1 MKTTKKYSTDILMFE
16 VIYIENNL
24 IDHPRVL
31 EILKRYPNSEV
42 KKIDKIEDVFGRV
55 KKPYLQK
62 RTNLNLFLGEKKG
75 QLVKL
80 APPAYGLSGEPHY
93 YFVHAYNCIYE
104 CNYCYLQGYFH
115 SPDIV
120 LYLNHEEIAL
130 EIKRVASEYQLLNPD
145 HKVWFH
151 AGEYSDS
158 LALTSLSGELNHY
171 FKLFSDLPFCNLELR
186 TKSVNIRE
194 LIKEEPLENII
205 TSFSLSPAHRIKNN
219 DLKTPSLKNRLQAI
233 FELQNRGFPIGI
245 HFDPIIYDE
254 DFISS
259 YEELADQLLENISA
273 DKIRYISL
281 GVVRFTKEVFQ
292 KVQKNY
298 PDSDLLAQE
307 FVRSF
312 DNKIRYNRPMR
323 LWMLSTIKQQLID
336 RGISPD
342 RIYLCME
349 DNAYDPMVKSHD

>member
-1 MKTTKKYSTDILMFE
+1 MFE
-16 VIYIENNL
+16 VIYVEQQL
-24 IDHPRVL
+24 ALHPRTK
-31 EILKRYPNSEV
+31 EIIKKFPDSEI
-42 KKIDKIEDVFGRV
+42 KIINKVEDVFGRV

-120 LYLNHEEIAL
+120 LYLNHEEIAT
-130 EIKRVASEYQLLNPD
+130 EIKRVAND
-145 HKVWFH
+145 HHSNFPNQKIWFH

-158 LALTSLSGELNHY
+158 LALTHLSGELSHY
-171 FKLFSDLPFCNLELR
+171 FKLFKELPHCQLELR
-186 TKSVNIRE
+186 TKSINTKE
-194 LIKEEPLENII
+194 LLKEEPLKNVI
-205 TSFSLSPAHRIKNN
+205 TSFSLSPAHRVKTN
-219 DLKTPSLKNRLQAI
+219 DLKTPPLKNRLKAI
-233 FELQNRGFPIGI
+233 AELVAHDFPVGI
-245 HFDPIIYDE
+245 HFDPIIYD
-254 DFISS
+254 DQFIES
-259 YEELADQLLENISA
+259 YQELADQLLEHIPA
-273 DKIRYISL
+273 EKIQYISL
-281 GVVRFTKEVFQ
+281 GVVRFTKEVYQ

-312 DNKIRYNRPMR
+312 DNKIRYSRPMR
-323 LWMLSTIKQQLID
+323 MWMLNKIKQQLID
-336 RGISPD
+336 RGVD
-342 RIYLCME
+342 DQRIYLCME
-349 DNAYDPMVKSHD
+349 DTELDPMNKQNEN

>member
-1 MKTTKKYSTDILMFE
+1 MKISKESSMEILMFE
-16 VIYIENNL
+16 VIYIENQL
-24 IDHPRVL
+24 QTHPRVL
-31 EILKRYPNSEV
+31 EILNRFPHSEI

-120 LYLNHEEIAL
+120 LYLNHEEIGQ
-130 EIKRVASEYQLLNPD
+130 EIKRVADEQLAMNPNL
-145 HKVWFH
+145 KVWFH

-158 LALTSLSGELNHY
+158 LALTHLSGELSYY
-171 FKLFSDLPFCNLELR
+171 FKLFKELPQCNLELR

-194 LIKEEPLENII
+194 LLKEEALDNII
-205 TSFSLSPAHRIKNN
+205 TSFSLSPEHRIKTN
-219 DLKTPSLKNRLQAI
+219 DLKTPPLSARLKAI
-233 FELQNRGFPIGI
+233 AELNAKGFPIGI
-245 HFDPIIYDE
+245 HFDPIIYD
-254 DFISS
+254 DKFIES
-259 YEELADQLLENISA
+259 YEDLADQLMQHIPAE
-273 DKIRYISL
+273 KIRYISL

-292 KVQKNY
+292 KVQRHY

-307 FVRSF
+307 FIRSF

-323 LWMLSTIKQQLID
+323 LWMLGKIKEQLIE
-336 RGISPD
+336 RGVDPSK
-342 RIYLCME
+342 IYLCME
-349 DNAYDPMVKSHD
+349 DTDLDPMVKLS

>member
-1 MKTTKKYSTDILMFE
+1 MFE
-16 VIYIENNL
+16 VIYIEKQLEN
-24 IDHPRVL
+24 HPRVID
-31 EILKRYPNSEV
+31 ILKKYPNSQIL
-42 KKIDKIEDVFGRV
+42 KIEKIEDVFGRV

-120 LYLNHEEIAL
+120 LYLNHEDIAE
-130 EIKRVASEYQLLNPD
+130 EIKRVASAYHLENPE

-171 FKLFSDLPFCNLELR
+171 FKLFKDLPFCQLELR

-194 LIKEEPLENII
+194 LLKEKPLDNII
-205 TSFSLSPAHRIKNN
+205 TSFSLSPAHRIKSN
-219 DLKTPSLKNRLQAI
+219 DLKTPSLKNRLEAI
-233 FELQNRGFPIGI
+233 RQLNESGFPIGI
-245 HFDPIIYDE
+245 HFDPIIYDDQFLE
-254 DFISS
+254 S
-259 YEELADQLLENISA
+259 YEELIDLLLESIAA

-281 GVVRFTKEVFQ
+281 GVVRFTKEVYQ

-312 DNKIRYNRPMR
+312 DNKIRYARPMR
-323 LWMLSTIKQQLID
+323 MWMLNQIKEQLIK
-336 RGISPD
+336 RHVSPE

-349 DNAYDPMVKSHD
+349 ESAVDPMVKTHD

>member
-1 MKTTKKYSTDILMFE
+1 MFE
-16 VIYIENNL
+16 IIYIEKQL
-24 IDHPRVL
+24 LDHPRVL
-31 EILKRYPNSEV
+31 DILKKYPNSEI
-42 KKIDKIEDVFGRV
+42 KEIDKVEDVFGRV

-130 EIKRVASEYQLLNPD
+130 EIKKVAADYRALNPEQT
-145 HKVWFH
+145 VWFH

-171 FKLFSDLPFCNLELR
+171 FNLFKELPYCNLELR
-186 TKSVNIRE
+186 TKSVNIKE
-194 LIKEEPLENII
+194 LLKEEPLHNIV

-219 DLKTPSLKNRLQAI
+219 DLKTPPLKSRLEAI
-233 FELQNRGFPIGI
+233 RELNEKGFPIGI
-245 HFDPIIYDE
+245 HFDPIIYD
-254 DFISS
+254 DQFIET
-259 YEELADQLLENISA
+259 YEELADQLLENIPA

-292 KVQKNY
+292 KVQKHY

-323 LWMLSTIKQQLID
+323 LWMLAKIKQHFID
-336 RGISPD
+336 RGVSAD

-349 DNAYDPMVKSHD
+349 DTELDPMNKTHD

>member
-1 MKTTKKYSTDILMFE
+1 MFE
-16 VIYIENNL
+16 IIYIENHL
-24 IDHPRVL
+24 QSHPRVL
-31 EILKRYPNSEV
+31 EILKRFPNSEI

-120 LYLNHEEIAL
+120 LYLNHEEIGQ
-130 EIKRVASEYQLLNPD
+130 EIKRLAEENHANTPD
-145 HKVWFH
+145 LKVWFH

-158 LALTSLSGELNHY
+158 LALTHLSGELSHY
-171 FKLFSDLPFCNLELR
+171 FKLFKELTFCNLELR

-194 LIKEEPLENII
+194 LLNEEPLDNII
-205 TSFSLSPAHRIKNN
+205 TSFSLSPEHRIKSN
-219 DLKTPSLKNRLQAI
+219 DLKTPPLKARLNAI
-233 FELQNRGFPIGI
+233 GELNSKGFPIGI
-245 HFDPIIYDE
+245 HFDPIIYD
-254 DFISS
+254 DKFIES
-259 YEELADQLLENISA
+259 YEDLADQLLEHIPA
-273 DKIRYISL
+273 EKIRYISL

-292 KVQKNY
+292 KVQRHY

-307 FVRSF
+307 FIRSF

-323 LWMLSTIKQQLID
+323 LWILGKIKELLTE
-336 RGISPD
+336 RGVEPA

-349 DNAYDPMVKSHD
+349 DTDLDPMIKES

>member
-1 MKTTKKYSTDILMFE
+1 MFE
-16 VIYIENNL
+16 VIYIEKHL
-24 IDHPRVL
+24 IQHPSVL
-31 EILKRYPNSEV
+31 DILKKYPHSEI
-42 KKIDKIEDVFGRV
+42 KEINKIEDVFGRV

-62 RTNLNLFLGEKKG
+62 RTNLNLFLGDKLGK
-75 QLVKL
+75 LVKE
-80 APPAYGLSGEPHY
+80 APAAYGLSGEPHY

-120 LYLNHEEIAL
+120 LYLNHEEIGAEIEKLAL
-130 EIKRVASEYQLLNPD
+130 DFRLKHPD
-145 HKVWFH
+145 KKIWFH

-158 LALTSLSGELNHY
+158 LALTSLSGELSHY
-171 FKLFSDLPFCNLELR
+171 FALFKNLPNSLLELR

-194 LIKEEPLENII
+194 LIKETPLENVI
-205 TSFSLSPAHRIKNN
+205 TSFSLSPAHRVKMN
-219 DLKTPSLKNRLQAI
+219 DLKTPPLKHRLDAI
-233 FELQNRGFPIGI
+233 RELTEKGFPIGI
-245 HFDPIIYDE
+245 HFDPIIYDDIFLE
-254 DFISS
+254 T
-259 YEELADQLLENISA
+259 YEELCDQLLQAISP
-273 DKIRYISL
+273 DKIRYLSL

-323 LWMLSTIKQQLID
+323 LWMMQKIKDMLVI
-336 RGISPD
+336 RGVAVE

-349 DNAYDPMVKSHD
+349 SESSNELDPMNKTE

>member
-1 MKTTKKYSTDILMFE
+1 MFE
-16 VIYIENNL
+16 VIYIETQ
-24 IDHPRVL
+24 IQAHPKVL
-31 EILKRYPNSEV
+31 EILTKYPHSEV
-42 KKIDKIEDVFGRV
+42 KIINKIEDIFGRV

-120 LYLNHEEIAL
+120 LYLNHEEIAE
-130 EIKRVASEYQLLNPD
+130 EIKRIAHSLSQDNQD
-145 HKVWFH
+145 RKIWFH

-158 LALTSLSGELNHY
+158 LALTSLSGELSHY
-171 FKLFSDLPFCNLELR
+171 FTLFQDLPHCNLELR

-194 LIKEEPLENII
+194 LIKEKPLDNII
-205 TSFSLSPAHRIKNN
+205 TSFSLSPAHRIKSN
-219 DLKTPSLKNRLQAI
+219 DLKTPSLKSRLSAI
-233 FELQNRGFPIGI
+233 SELDNLGFPIGI
-245 HFDPIIYDE
+245 HFDPIIYDNE
-254 DFISS
+254 FLKS
-259 YEELADQLLENISA
+259 YEELADQLFEHIPA
-273 DKIRYISL
+273 EKIRYISL

-298 PDSDLLAQE
+298 PESDLLAQE

-323 LWMLSTIKQQLID
+323 LWMLSKIKQQLID
-336 RGISPD
+336 RGVPLE

-349 DNAYDPMVKSHD
+349 DTDLDPMVKEHD

>member
-1 MKTTKKYSTDILMFE
+1 MFE
-16 VIYIENNL
+16 VIYIEKQL
-24 IDHPRVL
+24 LDHPRVL
-31 EILKRYPNSEV
+31 AILAKYPNSEV
-42 KKIDKIEDVFGRV
+42 KKIEKIEDVFGRV

-130 EIKRVASEYQLLNPD
+130 EISRVASLFHSQKPSQ
-145 HKVWFH
+145 KIWFH

-158 LALTSLSGELNHY
+158 LALTSLSGELSHY
-171 FKLFSDLPFCNLELR
+171 FKLFKELPNCNLELR
-186 TKSVNIRE
+186 TKSIN
-194 LIKEEPLENII
+194 IKELLKEAPLENII
-205 TSFSLSPAHRIKNN
+205 TSFSLSPAHRIKLN
-219 DLKTPSLKNRLQAI
+219 DLKTPPLKSRLEAI
-233 FELQNRGFPIGI
+233 KQLHLSGFPIGI
-245 HFDPIIYDE
+245 HFDPIIYD
-254 DFISS
+254 DQFIES
-259 YEELADQLLENISA
+259 YEELADQLIEALPAESIC
-273 DKIRYISL
+273 YISL

-292 KVQKNY
+292 KVQKHY
-298 PDSDLLAQE
+298 PDSDILAQE
-307 FVRSF
+307 FIRSF

-323 LWMLSTIKQQLID
+323 LWMLGKIKQQLID
-336 RGISPD
+336 RGVPEE

-349 DNAYDPMVKSHD
+349 DSADDPMVKSHD

>member
-1 MKTTKKYSTDILMFE
+1 MFE
-16 VIYIENNL
+16 VIYVEEHL
-24 IDHPRVL
+24 KHHPKVE
-31 EILKRYPNSEV
+31 EILGKYPRSEV
-42 KKIDKIEDVFGRV
+42 KWIHKIEDVFGRV

-75 QLVKL
+75 QLVKP

-120 LYLNHEEIAL
+120 LYLNHEEIAQ
-130 EIKRVASEYQLLNPD
+130 EIKSIAERDLRDNPESS
-145 HKVWFH
+145 VWFH

-158 LALTSLSGELNHY
+158 LALTSLSGELSHY
-171 FKLFSDLPFCNLELR
+171 FQLFRKLPNAKLELR
-186 TKSVNIRE
+186 TKSVNIKE
-194 LIKEEPLENII
+194 LLKEGPLSNII
-205 TSFSLSPAHRIKNN
+205 TSFSLSPAHRVKMN
-219 DLKTPSLKNRLQAI
+219 DLKTPPLKARLQAI
-233 FELQNRGFPIGI
+233 GELHKRGFPIGV

-254 DFISS
+254 QFIDS
-259 YEELADQLLENISA
+259 YEELADQLMDVLPPSA
-273 DKIRYISL
+273 IEYISL

-312 DNKIRYNRPMR
+312 DNKIRYSRPMR
-323 LWMLSTIKQQLID
+323 LWMMGKIKEQLIA
-336 RGISPD
+336 RGVNKEK
-342 RIYLCME
+342 IYLCME
-349 DNAYDPMVKSHD
+349 ETDLDPMVKERD

>member
-1 MKTTKKYSTDILMFE
+1 MFE
-16 VIYIENNL
+16 TIYIEEHLMN
-24 IDHPRVL
+24 HPRVQD
-31 EILKRYPNSEV
+31 ILKKYPRSEI
-42 KKIDKIEDVFGRV
+42 KSIHKIEDVFGRV

-62 RTNLNLFLGEKKG
+62 RTNLNLFLGDKKG
-75 QLVKL
+75 QLVKP

-120 LYLNHEEIAL
+120 LYLNHEEIGE
-130 EIKRVASEYQLLNPD
+130 EIKRIALQDHEKNPD
-145 HKVWFH
+145 HFVWFH

-171 FKLFSDLPFCNLELR
+171 FRLFKEMPFAKLELR
-186 TKSVNIRE
+186 TKSVNIKE
-194 LIKEEPLENII
+194 LLKEEPLPNIV
-205 TSFSLSPAHRIKNN
+205 TSFSLSPAHRIKLN
-219 DLKTPSLKNRLQAI
+219 DLKTPPLQSRLQAI
-233 FELQNRGFPIGI
+233 GELHKRGFPIGI
-245 HFDPIIYDE
+245 HFDPIIHDEQFIESYDE
-254 DFISS
+254 LI
-259 YEELADQLLENISA
+259 DQLTEVLPAISFE
-273 DKIRYISL
+273 YISL

-312 DNKIRYNRPMR
+312 DNKIRYSRPMR
-323 LWMLSTIKQQLID
+323 LWMMGKIKDQLIA
-336 RGISPD
+336 RGVD
-342 RIYLCME
+342 EKKIYLCME
-349 DNAYDPMVKSHD
+349 DTENDPMVKERD

>member
-1 MKTTKKYSTDILMFE
+1 MFE
-16 VIYIENNL
+16 IIYIEKT
-24 IDHPRVL
+24 IQHHPKVTSIL
-31 EILKRYPNSEV
+31 TKYPQSEIKLVDSV
-42 KKIDKIEDVFGRV
+42 DDVFGRV

-62 RTNLNLFLGEKKG
+62 RTNLNLFLGEKHG

-80 APPAYGLSGEPHY
+80 APPAYGLLGDPHY

-120 LYLNHEEIAL
+120 LYINHEDITA
-130 EIKRVASEYQLLNPD
+130 EIKRVTNDFILENP
-145 HKVWFH
+145 KRKIWFH

-158 LALTSLSGELNHY
+158 LALTHLTDELPHY
-171 FKLFSDLPFCNLELR
+171 FELFKTLPQAFLELR

-194 LIKEEPLENII
+194 LLKLEPLENVI
-205 TSFSLSPAHRIKNN
+205 TSFSLSPLHRIKMN
-219 DLKTPSLKNRLQAI
+219 DLKTPPLKLRLAAI
-233 FELQNRGFPIGI
+233 LELHSRGFPIGI
-245 HFDPIIYDE
+245 HFDPIIYD
-254 DFISS
+254 DQFIES
-259 YEELADQLLENISA
+259 YADLIDQLLLAVDAES
-273 DKIRYISL
+273 IRYISL
-281 GVVRFTKEVFQ
+281 GVVRFTKEVYQ

-323 LWMLSTIKQQLID
+323 LWMLAKIKQQLID
-336 RGISPD
+336 RGVEISK
-342 RIYLCME
+342 IYLCME
-349 DNAYDPMVKSHD
+349 DEAS

>member
-1 MKTTKKYSTDILMFE
+1 MFE
-16 VIYIENNL
+16 VIYIENNF
-24 IDHPRVL
+24 IEHPRVL
-31 EILKRYPNSEV
+31 EILKKYPNSLV
-42 KKIDKIEDVFGRV
+42 HHIDKIEDVFGRV

-130 EIKRVASEYQLLNPD
+130 EISRVAADYHSKHPD
-145 HKVWFH
+145 QKVWFH

-171 FKLFSDLPFCNLELR
+171 FKLFKELPLCNLELR

-194 LIKEEPLENII
+194 LLKETPLENIV
-205 TSFSLSPAHRIKNN
+205 TSFSLSPAHRIKSN
-219 DLKTPSLKNRLQAI
+219 DLKTPPLTQRLKAI
-233 FELQNRGFPIGI
+233 AELNDKGFPIGI
-245 HFDPIIYDE
+245 HFDPIIYDDQFLE
-254 DFISS
+254 S
-259 YEELADQLLENISA
+259 YVELIDQLLEHIPA
-273 DKIRYISL
+273 GKIRYISL
-281 GVVRFTKEVFQ
+281 GVVRFTKEVYQ
-292 KVQKNY
+292 KFQKNY

-312 DNKIRYNRPMR
+312 DNKIRYSRPMR
-323 LWMLSTIKQQLID
+323 QWMLAQIKQQLITS
-336 RGISPD
+336 GVSSE

-349 DNAYDPMVKSHD
+349 DSDDDPMVKSHD